1 MMIRLLP
8 YNLEDSFA
16 QLLKLIEPKQD
27 SDPFAR
33 RTRSKGE
40 KARNR
45 KNRGSRP

>member
-1 MMIRLLP
+1 MIRRLHQ
-8 YNLEDSFA
+8 YSIGVGFA
-16 QLLKLIEPKQD
+16 QLIKLVEPAQD
-27 SDPFAR
+27 VDPFAR